1 MIAGG
6 GPATLGLLCNALKTN
21 RLTDLVTPY
30 SDEAVNGL
38 AILEKG
44 ETLGGGCLQHYLIN
58 SNTSADGFMQCLYGE
73 KSKKKEVKKSSSV
86 EKKMGSSKNT
96 VPKMIEDKD

>member
-21 RLTDLVTPY
+21 RLKDLVTPY
-30 SDEAVNGL
+30 SNEAVNGL

-58 SNTSADGFMQCLYGE
+58 SNTSADGFMACLYGE
-73 KSKKKEVKKSSSV
+73 KTKKKEVKKSSSV
-86 EKKMGSSKNT
+86 EKSKGSSKT
-96 VPKMIEDKD
+96 APP